1 MPITTQC
8 TIQHGMIRLPANL
21 GLIDGMK
28 VLVNIEPI
36 TTKASKRVLAR
47 KLAGSWND
55 DSSIGNVFNEIDKER
70 HSYFGRDI
78 EIKA

>member
-28 VLVNIEPI
+28 VLVNIEPV
-36 TTKASKRVLAR
+36 TTKASKKVLAR